1 MAAGVVTSGSFAK
14 ALWPGIDSWYQGDY
28 TEWATEYTDL
38 FDLET
43 SRQQFEETVGV
54 SEFGLAAVKDEGGS
68 IEYDDTEQN
77 YVARFVHK
85 VYAKGFIVTREMDED
100 DLYGVVGKKE
110 AKALA
115 RAMRISKEVVHANVL
130 NNGFDSNFTMA
141 GAHDGVELFSSAHPN
156 GPYGGTFQ
164 NELTTT
170 ADLSEASL
178 EDLMIEI
185 GGATD
190 ARGLQM
196 QLRGQCLVIP
206 RQLEFIAHRILD
218 STLRSNTADNDT
230 NVLGNG
236 SYLPKGVKV
245 NHYLTDTDAWFVKT
259 DESHGLTSYSR
270 RGMQFEMDNDF
281 DTENAKYK
289 ATERYSVGWSDPRG
303 VYGVQGA

>member
-14 ALWPGIDSWYQGDY
+14 ALWPGVKTWYQNDY
-28 TEWATEYTDL
+28 DEWPTEYTAL
-38 FDLET
+38 FSIVN

-54 SEFGLAAVKDEGGS
+54 SEFGLAAVKDEGSS

-77 YVARFVHK
+77 FVARFVHK
-85 VYAKGFIVTREMDED
+85 VYAKGFIVTREMNED
-100 DLYGVVGKKE
+100 DLYGVVGRKE
-110 AKALA
+110 ARSLS
-115 RAMRISKEVVHANVL
+115 RAMRISKEIVHANVL

-156 GPYGGTFQ
+156 GPYGGTFR
-164 NELTTT
+164 NELATT

-196 QLRGQCLVIP
+196 QLKGRCLVIP

-218 STLRSNTADNDT
+218 SDKRVSTADNDA
-230 NVLGNG
+230 NVLGDG
-236 SYLPKGVKV
+236 SYIPDGIKL
-245 NHYLTDTDAWFVKT
+245 NHYLTDTDAWFVLT
-259 DESHGLTSYSR
+259 NGREGLTSFQR
-270 RGMQFEMDNDF
+270 RPMQFEPDNDF

-289 ATERYSVGWSDPRG
+289 ATERYSTGWSDPRG
-303 VYGVQGA
+303 IFGVAGA